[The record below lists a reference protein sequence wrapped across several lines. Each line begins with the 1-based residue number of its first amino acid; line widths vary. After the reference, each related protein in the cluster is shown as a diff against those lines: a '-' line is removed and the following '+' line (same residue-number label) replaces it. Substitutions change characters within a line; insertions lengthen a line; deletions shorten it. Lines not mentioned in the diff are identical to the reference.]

1 MKYLALVCL
10 LLLTLLTKAQEVE
23 HDLIFD
29 APRFEQANE
38 LRSFPP
44 RFTNR
49 GNGSLTLPFFDDF
62 STFSQPT
69 DDPEIPVDMQ
79 RWSDLGAY
87 INCTYAIDPPTIG
100 TVTLDGLN
108 LNGYPYNFTPDAYG
122 PADTLT
128 SLPID
133 LSGFSPED
141 QVYLTFFYQGGGYG
155 NSPDPQ
161 DSLVVEFYA
170 PIGGEDPWF
179 HAWSIPGE
187 ETDGFQQ
194 VFIPVDDNLFL
205 DDGFRFR
212 FRNYATLSGNL
223 DHWNIDYVFL
233 NDNIDPE
240 NFDFFEVAFVN
251 CPNTLLQD
259 YTAMPWTHFQ
269 TNPPQFMRQNI
280 STLQRN
286 LSNTQADNV
295 TSGFKVAYEDQVDDF
310 QNDFSIVVVQPDE
323 TFTTDYAINSAP
335 NDFVFDASVSDTTA
349 TFEVSFYEDKI
360 GILFEEKI
368 GVPNNDSL
376 VFHQVFQNYYAYDD
390 GSAERGYSLNVPG
403 GRVAMQYSIAG
414 PDTIYGIFVHFTPIQ
429 SDNSLENFI
438 LRLYGNNGGQ
448 PGDELIENFQ
458 FKSPVYFTD
467 TRNTFA
473 YYEFDDPV
481 EVDGTIYIGFVQDS
495 ETELNIGLDKNT
507 NANPSRLYY
516 QLGLGTQW
524 QQSAIQGSLMLR
536 PVFKAGMT
544 NLWNGIDE
552 EMPLTFTLYPNPAS
566 TFVDVQSEA
575 LVTEPLIIALRD
587 LSGREVIQ
595 KSFSG
600 RNARMDVRNLPAGMY
615 LFEARSLTGELRFRD
630 KLIKR

>member
-1 MKYLALVCL
+1 MKHLALGCFFL
-10 LLLTLLTKAQEVE
+10 LSLLTSAQEVE
-23 HDLIFD
+23 HDLTFD
-29 APRFEQANE
+29 AARFEQAE
-38 LRSFPP
+38 RLRSYPP
-44 RFTNR
+44 RLTNR
-49 GNGSLTLPFFDDF
+49 GNGSLPLPFFDDF

-69 DDPEIPVDMQ
+69 DDPDIPIDLQ
-79 RWSDLGAY
+79 RWSDLSAY

-100 TVTLDGLN
+100 TATLDGLD
-108 LNGYPYNFTPDAYG
+108 LNGYPYNFTPDVYG

-133 LSGFSPED
+133 LSGFSPDD
-141 QVYLTFFYQGGGYG
+141 QVYLTFFYQGGGHG
-155 NSPDPQ
+155 NSPDSQ
-161 DSLVVEFYA
+161 DSLVVEFFA

-194 VFIPVDDNLFL
+194 AFIPIDDNLFL
-205 DDGFRFR
+205 GDGFRFR

-223 DHWNIDYVFL
+223 DHWNIDYVFV

-269 TNPPQFMRQNI
+269 SNPPQFMRQSI

-286 LSNTQADNV
+286 LSTVQADNV
-295 TSGFKVAYEDQVDDF
+295 TSGFKVAYEDQIEDY
-310 QNDFSIVVVQPDE
+310 QNDFSIVVVQPNS

-335 NDFVFDASVSDTTA
+335 NDFVFDSSVSDTTA

-360 GILFEEKI
+360 GILFEDKI
-368 GVPNNDSL
+368 GVPSNDSL
-376 VFHQVFQNYYAYDD
+376 VFNQVFQNYYAYDD

-403 GRVAMQYSIAG
+403 GRVAMEYSIAG

-429 SDNSLENFI
+429 FNNSLENFI
-438 LRLYGNNGGQ
+438 LRLYDDAGGQ
-448 PGDELIENFQ
+448 PGNELVENFQ
-458 FKSPVYFTD
+458 FKSPVYFTE

-473 YYEFDDPV
+473 YYEFDEPV

-495 ETELNIGLDKNT
+495 EAELNIGLDKNT
-507 NANPSRLYY
+507 NANPSRLYF
-516 QLGLGTQW
+516 QLGIGAQW
-524 QQSAIQGSLMLR
+524 QQSSIQGSLMLR
-536 PVFKAGMT
+536 PVFKAGMIGV
-544 NLWNGIDE
+544 WNGIDE
-552 EMPLTFTLYPNPAS
+552 AEPLSIKLYPNPAS
-566 TFVDVQSEA
+566 TFVEVRSEDYISESLT
-575 LVTEPLIIALRD
+575 LVLRD
-587 LSGREVIQ
+587 LSGREVVQ
-595 KSFSG
+595 QVFSG

-615 LFEARSLTGELRFRD
+615 LFEARTLNGALRYRD